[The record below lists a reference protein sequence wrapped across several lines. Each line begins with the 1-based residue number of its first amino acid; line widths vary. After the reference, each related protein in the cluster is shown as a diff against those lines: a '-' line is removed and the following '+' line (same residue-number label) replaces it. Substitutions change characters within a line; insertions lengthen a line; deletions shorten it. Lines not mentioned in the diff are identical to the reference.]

1 MASYGVTCNIS
12 YTNNDD
18 VMELGVHLTDSEG
31 LDVSAQSE
39 SEDVTKL
46 VDSVCADLM
55 AGIVEQSSDEPE
67 EVDEIQRLKDENE
80 RLRARIEQLQNKTKE
95 TKSTNSVPKLN
106 VAAELKSKE
115 DYSTSVDIEAVM
127 KKLDKILADSVS
139 TQKNVQKKTPK
150 VAKVNKDNPFSWA
163 KNVISADTGYWD
175 TITGEYF

>member
-31 LDVSAQSE
+31 LDISAQSE

-95 TKSTNSVPKLN
+95 TKSTESVPKLA
-106 VAAELKSKE
+106 VDPKLK
-115 DYSTSVDIEAVM
+115 DYSTSVDIDTIIE
-127 KKLDKILADSVS
+127 KLDKILANSIS
-139 TQKNVQKKTPK
+139 TPKNTQKKTPK
-150 VAKVNKDNPFSWA
+150 VAKVDKDNPFSWA
-163 KNVISADTGYWD
+163 KNVISCDTGYWD
-175 TITGEYF
+175 TVNDKFI